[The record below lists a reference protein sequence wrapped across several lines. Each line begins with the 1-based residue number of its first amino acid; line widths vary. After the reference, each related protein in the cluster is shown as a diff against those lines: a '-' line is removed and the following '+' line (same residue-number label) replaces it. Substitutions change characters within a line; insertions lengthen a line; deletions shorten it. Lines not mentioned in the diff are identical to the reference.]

1 MLPSE
6 EAARRLGVKVSTLY
20 AYVSRGL
27 LASHPEPGGRRSL
40 FDLADIERMATR
52 QRGGR
57 QAESG
62 LAVITTG
69 VTQLRP
75 DGPYYRGH
83 PAVDLACTMTF
94 EEVADL
100 LWGADEG
107 EWVAPDL
114 GDCPL
119 VAVADR
125 MRWALLMCGAH
136 DPARADLRPAAL
148 HRAARGIIAALAEV
162 VAAADQEA
170 MTGTNGHS
178 VAPSIALRLAH
189 GLTRRLHGDAA
200 DQTADQTADHVADQ
214 AARHAADPQPGRR
227 RSQWVAVL
235 NAALI
240 LMADHELATST
251 VAVRVAAST
260 RADLYD
266 ALMAGLATLAG
277 PLHGA
282 ASQGAY
288 ELLVTV
294 ERDGAAR
301 ALTDIL
307 SRHDN
312 VPGFGHKIY
321 KERDPRFG
329 PLWELAWPLLSAE
342 RCGLFLEVLELA
354 AANGVPPPNCDL
366 ALAALS
372 WGTGMPPD
380 AGRTIF
386 TVARLAGWTAHYQEE
401 LQEPPLR
408 FRPRAVYSV

>member
-1 MLPSE
+1 VERMLQSE

-40 FDLADIERMATR
+40 FALADIEQLINR

-57 QAESG
+57 QVESG
-62 LAVITTG
+62 LASITTG

-75 DGPYYRGH
+75 GGPYYRGH
-83 PAVDLACTMTF
+83 RATELASQLTF
-94 EEVADL
+94 EEVTSL
-100 LWGADEG
+100 LWGAEDGDEG
-107 EWVAPDL
+107 DWMPPDL

-119 VAVADR
+119 IKVSDR
-125 MRWALLMCGAH
+125 MRWALVMCGAS
-136 DPARADLRPAAL
+136 DPLRADLGPAAVQ
-148 HRAARGIIAALAEV
+148 RAARRVIAALTDMVSSGDGEG
-162 VAAADQEA
+162 DDDRS
-170 MTGTNGHS
+170 GS
-178 VAPSIALRLAH
+178 LSIALRLAQ
-189 GLTRRLHGDAA
+189 RLAGATVRPSPSGGDLEWAA
-200 DQTADQTADHVADQ
+200 A
-214 AARHAADPQPGRR
+214 
-227 RSQWVAVL
+227 L

-266 ALMAGLATLAG
+266 ALLAGLATLAG

-282 ASQGAY
+282 ASEGAY
-288 ELLVTV
+288 ELLVRV
-294 ERDGAAR
+294 ERDGVSR
-301 ALTDIL
+301 ALNDIL

-312 VPGFGHKIY
+312 LPGFGHKVY
-321 KERDPRFG
+321 TDGDPRFDA
-329 PLWELAWPLLSAE
+329 LWELARPLLSDE
-342 RCGLFLEVLELA
+342 RCGLFMEILERA
-354 AANGVPPPNCDL
+354 AADGVPLPNCDL

-372 WGTGMPPD
+372 WGTGMPLD

-401 LQEPPLR
+401 LMERPLR
-408 FRPRAVYSV
+408 FRARAVYSI